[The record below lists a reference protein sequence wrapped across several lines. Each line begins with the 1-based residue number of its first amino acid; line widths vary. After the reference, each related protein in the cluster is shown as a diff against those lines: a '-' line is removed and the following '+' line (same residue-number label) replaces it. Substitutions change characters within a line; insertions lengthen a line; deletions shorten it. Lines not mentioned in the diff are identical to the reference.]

1 MTNRAT
7 STLPRWLAAFAAA
20 WLLLAATFAN
30 ANGRVALLIGNIQ
43 YPSSPLRNS
52 INDVRDLSAALR
64 ELGFKTIVKENVTR
78 VEMFAAIQ
86 EFGKAIEGADAAL
99 FFYAGHAMQFKDR
112 NYLIPIDAVMG
123 SEDDVTF
130 FSIDVT
136 QVFDRMERAKTRF
149 NFVVLDAC
157 RDNPFRDVFRVSAT
171 GLAQMGGPSGTLIAY
186 ATAPGATAQD
196 GYNRNG
202 TYTSHILQNIKIP
215 DMPVEVL
222 FRKVREGVERETK
235 RTQTPWELSSIKGE
249 FTFNPSGRGAA
260 GTSTASSS
268 PSAETSAQMELL
280 FWKSVQESS
289 RPDDVQ
295 AYLDKYPN
303 GNFAAIARNRLDA
316 MTGRTRPAPASTMA
330 AASPAPAMPPASAP
344 SNGLPAASSA
354 APAGSGARP
363 PATVAAA
370 AVPTDPP
377 KRAAEG
383 PRETPARAAESPAK
397 VAAAPA
403 SAPPASRPPAPEPG
417 PGPTSGTAE
426 TPVIAPPR
434 RDEQPG
440 REIAPGV
447 REVKFNDGSVYTG
460 AMRGLQLH
468 GKGTYSSKAFKYE
481 GEYKDGMM
489 HGQGVSNWE
498 NGDRYEGE
506 FATDRP
512 NGKGRYQF
520 GNGDS
525 YEGEVKAGVIN
536 GRGIYVTKGG
546 DRIEG
551 TFVDGKATGTGN
563 YRFTSGDRYEG
574 EMAGGRLQGKG
585 RYYMKSGDRIEG
597 VFVNGLAQGKGAYH
611 FANGDRYEGDLK
623 DGIMSGVGAYYY
635 SSGSKYEGEFVAGVL
650 KGKGTFWFPDGSR
663 FEGLFEN
670 GMSRARGESVAP
682 DGKRVPAELVD
693 GLVRNLGG

>member
-1 MTNRAT
+1 MRLLSA
-7 STLPRWLAAFAAA
+7 LAVG
-20 WLLLAATFAN
+20 WLLAAATVAH

-52 INDVRDLSAALR
+52 INDVRDLSATLR

-130 FSIDVT
+130 FSIDIS

-157 RDNPFRDVFRVSAT
+157 RDNPFRDTFRVSAS
-171 GLAQMGGPSGTLIAY
+171 GLAQMSGPSGSLIPY

-222 FRKVREGVERETK
+222 FRKVREGVERETR

-249 FTFNPSGRGAA
+249 FTFNPSGRGAPGPA
-260 GTSTASSS
+260 ASASS

-280 FWKSVQESS
+280 FWKSVQEST
-289 RPDDVQ
+289 RPDDLQ
-295 AYLDKYPN
+295 AYLDKYPA
-303 GNFAAIARNRLDA
+303 GTFSALARNRLDA
-316 MTGRTRPAPASTMA
+316 VTGRARTPAVNVA
-330 AASPAPAMPPASAP
+330 AATQAP
-344 SNGLPAASSA
+344 SA
-354 APAGSGARP
+354 APASASGPPTAGPSPATAAALPPQPSGRP
-363 PATVAAA
+363 PASPPAAKASVATATPPLAVAPKPVGDPAPGAA
-370 AVPTDPP
+370 DP
-377 KRAAEG
+377 
-383 PRETPARAAESPAK
+383 PAK

-403 SAPPASRPPAPEPG
+403 SAPAAARPAPSSSEAATLAG
-417 PGPTSGTAE
+417 PSDS
-426 TPVIAPPR
+426 PVLAPAR
-434 RDEQPG
+434 AKDEQPG
-440 REIAPGV
+440 REIAPGI
-447 REVKFNDGSVYTG
+447 REVDFGDGSVYTG
-460 AMRGLQLH
+460 AMRGIQLH
-468 GKGTYSSKAFKYE
+468 GKGTYKTKTFKYE
-481 GEYKDGMM
+481 GEYRDGAM
-489 HGQGVSNWE
+489 HGQGIYQWE

-506 FATDRP
+506 FAADKP

-525 YEGEVKAGVIN
+525 YDGEVKAGVIS
-536 GRGIYVTKGG
+536 GRGIYVTKAG
-546 DRIEG
+546 DRIECN
-551 TFVDGKATGTGN
+551 FVDGKATGIGI

-574 EMAGGRLQGKG
+574 EMSAGRLQGKG
-585 RYYMKSGDRIEG
+585 RYFIKSGDRIEG
-597 VFVNGLAQGKGAYH
+597 TFENGRPQGKGVYH
-611 FANGDRYEGDLK
+611 FATGDRYEGDLK
-623 DGIMSGVGAYYY
+623 DGSLSGIGSYFYTN
-635 SSGSKYEGEFVAGVL
+635 GSKYEGEFADGVL

-663 FEGLFEN
+663 FEGVFEN
-670 GMSRARGESVAP
+670 GMSKAHGESVSP
-682 DGKRVPAELVD
+682 DGKRVPAELID
-693 GLVRNLGG
+693 GLVRNL